1 MAKKASNQV
10 DLLDLTDGYSI
21 IMTNDSYTFLGTETS
36 VNGTQTT
43 STQIM
48 ALCGAEQVACK
59 IGAIECPE
67 GLSAVSDGK
76 TPTPTVTITAT
87 SALKKTGSITIPV
100 IIGEITVNKVFS
112 FSIAFKGQ
120 NGQDGTSVT
129 VKSTSVTYQISAS
142 GTTTPTGEGLTSVPN
157 VPAGQ
162 YLWTKTVVTYSDGKS
177 TTAYSVSRSG
187 TNGSNGSSITV
198 TSQEVTYQKGNS
210 GTTPPTGEWSSTI
223 PATNPGEF
231 LWTKTVVTYSDGK
244 YTISYSVSRNGT
256 NGTDGQDALNLVIES
271 SAGTIFKNTAI
282 ATTLT
287 AHVYKG
293 GTEVIGGAL
302 SALGT
307 IKWYKDGGSVPIATG
322 STFTVSA
329 GDVSN
334 KATYTAILEG

>member
-100 IIGEITVNKVFS
+100 VIGEITVNKVFS

-142 GTTTPTGEGLTSVPN
+142 GTTTPTGEWLTSVPN

-177 TTAYSVSRSG
+177 
-187 TNGSNGSSITV
+187 
-198 TSQEVTYQKGNS
+198 
-210 GTTPPTGEWSSTI
+210 
-223 PATNPGEF
+223 
-231 LWTKTVVTYSDGK
+231 
-244 YTISYSVSRNGT
+244 TISYSVSRNGT

>member
-1 MAKKASNQV
+1 M
-10 DLLDLTDGYSI
+10 
-21 IMTNDSYTFLGTETS
+21 
-36 VNGTQTT
+36 
-43 STQIM
+43 
-48 ALCGAEQVACK
+48 
-59 IGAIECPE
+59 
-67 GLSAVSDGK
+67 
-76 TPTPTVTITAT
+76 
-87 SALKKTGSITIPV
+87 
-100 IIGEITVNKVFS
+100 
-112 FSIAFKGQ
+112 
-120 NGQDGTSVT
+120 
-129 VKSTSVTYQISAS
+129 
-142 GTTTPTGEGLTSVPN
+142 
-157 VPAGQ
+157 PAGQ

-244 YTISYSVSRNGT
+244 STISYSVSRNGT

>member
-1 MAKKASNQV
+1 MARKASNQV
-10 DLLDLTDGYSI
+10 DLLDLTDGYSVI
-21 IMTNDSYTFLGTETS
+21 LTNDSYTFLGNETS

-59 IGAIECPE
+59 VGAVECPE

-76 TPTPTVTITAT
+76 TPSPTVTITAT

-100 IIGEITVNKVFS
+100 IIGEITINKVFS

-120 NGQDGTSVT
+120 NGQNGSSVT
-129 VKSTSVTYQISAS
+129 VKDTSVTYQVSSS
-142 GTTTPTGEGLTSVPN
+142 GTETPSGQWLSSVPS

-162 YLWTKTVVTYSDGKS
+162 FLWTKTVVTYSDGKS

-187 TNGSNGSSITV
+187 TNGQNGSSVTV
-198 TSQEVTYQKGNS
+198 TEQKVTYQKGNS
-210 GTTPPTGEWSSTI
+210 GTTPPSGSWSETI
-223 PATNPGEF
+223 PTTGAGEY
-231 LWTKTVVTYSDGK
+231 LWTKTVVKYSDGK
-244 YTISYSVSRNGT
+244 STTSYSVSRNGT
-256 NGTDGQDALNLVIES
+256 NGTNGQDALTLVIES

-293 GTEVIGGAL
+293 GVEVAGSAL
-302 SALGT
+302 AALGT
-307 IKWYKDGGSVPIATG
+307 IKWYKDGGAEPVATG
-322 STFTVSA
+322 STFTITA

-334 KATYTAILEG
+334 KATYTAVLEG

>member
-1 MAKKASNQV
+1 MARKASNQV
-10 DLLDLTDGYSI
+10 DLLDLTDGYSVI
-21 IMTNDSYTFLGTETS
+21 LTNDSYTFLGNETS

-59 IGAIECPE
+59 VGAVECPE

-76 TPTPTVTITAT
+76 TPSPTVTITAT

-100 IIGEITVNKVFS
+100 IIGEITINKVFS

-120 NGQDGTSVT
+120 NGQNGSSVT
-129 VKSTSVTYQISAS
+129 VRDTSVTYQVSSS
-142 GTTTPTGEGLTSVPN
+142 GTETPSGQWLSSVPS

-162 YLWTKTVVTYSDGKS
+162 FLWTKTVVTYSDGKS

-187 TNGSNGSSITV
+187 TNGQNGSSVTV
-198 TSQEVTYQKGNS
+198 TEQKVTYQKGNS
-210 GTTPPTGEWSSTI
+210 GTTPPSGSWSETI
-223 PATNPGEF
+223 PTTGAGEY

-244 YTISYSVSRNGT
+244 STTSYSVSRNGT
-256 NGTDGQDALNLVIES
+256 NGTNGQDALTLVIES

-293 GTEVIGGAL
+293 GVEVAGSAL
-302 SALGT
+302 TALGT
-307 IKWYKDGGSVPIATG
+307 IKWYKDGGTEPVATG
-322 STFTVSA
+322 STFTITA

-334 KATYTAILEG
+334 KATYTAVLEG

>member
-100 IIGEITVNKVFS
+100 VIGEITVNKVFS

-142 GTTTPTGEGLTSVPN
+142 GTTTPTGEWLTSVPN

-177 TTAYSVSRSG
+177 TTAYSVSRS
-187 TNGSNGSSITV
+187 
-198 TSQEVTYQKGNS
+198 
-210 GTTPPTGEWSSTI
+210 
-223 PATNPGEF
+223 
-231 LWTKTVVTYSDGK
+231 
-244 YTISYSVSRNGT
+244 GT

>member
-142 GTTTPTGEGLTSVPN
+142 GTTTPTGEWLTSVPN

-162 YLWTKTVVTYSDGKS
+162 Y
-177 TTAYSVSRSG
+177 
-187 TNGSNGSSITV
+187 
-198 TSQEVTYQKGNS
+198 
-210 GTTPPTGEWSSTI
+210 
-223 PATNPGEF
+223 

>member
-1 MAKKASNQV
+1 MARKASNQV
-10 DLLDLTDGYSI
+10 DLLDLTDGYSVI
-21 IMTNDSYTFLGTETS
+21 LTNDSYTFLGNETS

-59 IGAIECPE
+59 VGQIECPE

-76 TPTPTVTITAT
+76 TPNPTVTITAT

-100 IIGEITVNKVFS
+100 IIGEITINKVFS
-112 FSIAFKGQ
+112 YSIAFKGE
-120 NGQDGTSVT
+120 NGSNGSSVT
-129 VKSTSVTYQISAS
+129 VKDTSVTYQVSLS
-142 GTTTPTGEGLTSVPN
+142 GTTTPTGEWLTSVPN

-162 YLWTKTVVTYSDGKS
+162 FLWTKTVVTYSDGKS

-187 TNGSNGSSITV
+187 TNGQDGSSVTV
-198 TSQEVTYQKGNS
+198 TKQEVTYQKGTS
-210 GTTPPTGEWSSTI
+210 GTTPPTGTWGATI
-223 PATNPGEF
+223 PTTNPGEY

-244 YTISYSVSRNGT
+244 STTSYSVSRNGT
-256 NGTDGQDALNLVIES
+256 NGTNGQDALALVIES

-293 GTEVIGGAL
+293 GVEVTGSAL

-307 IKWYKDGGSVPIATG
+307 IKWYKDGGPTVVATG
-322 STFTVSA
+322 STFTITA

-334 KATYTAILEG
+334 RATYTAVLEG